1 MEIIKVVPRGFCK
14 GVVGAINIAKQT
26 RLANPDTKITI
37 LGMLVH
43 NKYVVK
49 ALHELNINTVED
61 KKLSRYELLDQI
73 DSGIVIF
80 TAHGIDT
87 QTYEKALSKN
97 LKIVDATCPDVI
109 KTQNLIKAYIKHDYD
124 VIYLGKKGHPESEA
138 SLAIDE
144 RVHLMETISDIEN
157 SNFTTDKL
165 FLTNQTTMSID
176 DIAQKINLLIEKYP
190 QIEVCEEICDAT
202 RVRQSAIANL
212 KDIDLLYIVGDPHSN
227 NSNRLA
233 EIGLQHGVKRSL
245 LIESVED
252 INLADLEKVERLAI
266 SSGASTPTYL
276 TKQVIDYLENL
287 DTNTAKPNVEISKI
301 L

>member
-144 RVHLMETISDIEN
+144 RVHLMETISDIEK

-252 INLADLEKVERLAI
+252 INLDDLEKVERLAI

-287 DTNTAKPNVEISKI
+287 DTNTTKPNVEISKI